1 MAGSLRV
8 LYICYLSLDDPLVQ
22 SQVVAYLAGLH
33 RCGHTIHLLTF
44 DAEIPTERR
53 RNLTEGLARQGVRW
67 HSQRYHKRPSLPAT
81 IYDAIAGAVSALR
94 IMRRHKLT
102 TVHARNHV
110 PAAMAL
116 IVRRLTGCQL
126 IFDLRGLMAEEYV
139 DAGHWRRGGTPY
151 RLTNWIQ
158 RLALHRAD
166 GIVVLTEAVRRY
178 LFDGRPPRVPVA
190 VIPCCA
196 DVPADGRHGAAS
208 SDSRDELAVRDRPVM
223 AYVGKFTGWYM
234 EREMVEFYRSAR
246 LVSPGLLFLVLTQ
259 SDRRLIEAEFRRAGI
274 PASDYVIMRVD
285 PSEIE
290 RYLHAADFG
299 ISFVRP
305 SFSKISSSPTK
316 IAEYLAASVPVVTTK
331 IGDLV
336 ELFGDGDL
344 GVIVD
349 DFSAPA
355 YQAAARKIDDLAQD
369 PAIRERCR
377 AVARERLS
385 LQLVG
390 IPRYDRLYRAV
401 ARA

>member
-8 LYICYLSLDDPLVQ
+8 LYICYLSIDDPLVQ

-44 DAEIPTERR
+44 DGDIPAERR
-53 RNLTEGLARQGVRW
+53 RDLTEGLVRQGVQW
-67 HSQRYHKRPSLPAT
+67 HSLRYHKRPSLPAT
-81 IYDAIAGAVSALR
+81 GYDAVAGAVAALR
-94 IMRRHKLT
+94 IMQRHRLT

-110 PAAMAL
+110 PAATAM
-116 IVRRLTGCQL
+116 IVRWLTGCQM
-126 IFDLRGLMAEEYV
+126 IFDVRGLMAEEYV
-139 DAGHWRRGGTPY
+139 DAGHWRRGGIPY

-158 RLALHRAD
+158 RLALRRAD

-178 LFDGRPPRVPVA
+178 LFDDRPSRVPVA

-196 DVPADGRHGAAS
+196 DVPAGRRRAAS
-208 SDSRDELAVRDRPVM
+208 PGSRDDLALRDRPVM

-246 LVSPGLLFLVLTQ
+246 LVSDGLLFLVLTQ

-274 PASDYVIMRVD
+274 PASDYVITRVE

-290 RYLHAADFG
+290 RYLGAADFG

-316 IAEYLAASVPVVTTK
+316 IAEYLAAGVPVVTTN

-355 YQAAARKIDDLAQD
+355 YRAAARKIDDLAHD
-369 PAIRERCR
+369 RAVRERCR

-385 LQLVG
+385 LQRVG

>member
-44 DAEIPTERR
+44 DGDIPAERR
-53 RNLTEGLARQGVRW
+53 RDLTEGLARQGVRW

-81 IYDAIAGAVSALR
+81 GYDAVAGAVSALR
-94 IMRRHKLT
+94 IMRRHRLT

-116 IVRRLTGCQL
+116 IVRRLTGCQI

-158 RLALHRAD
+158 RLALRRAD

-190 VIPCCA
+190 VIPFCA
-196 DVPADGRHGAAS
+196 DVPAGRRRGAAP
-208 SDSRDELAVRDRPVM
+208 SDDELAVRGRPVM

-259 SDRRLIEAEFRRAGI
+259 SDRRLIEAELRRAKI
-274 PASDYVIMRVD
+274 PASDYVITRVE

-290 RYLHAADFG
+290 QCLRAADFG

-331 IGDLV
+331 IGDLG

-355 YQAAARKIDDLAQD
+355 YRAAARKIDDLAHD

-385 LQLVG
+385 LQRVG